1 MINDLLKYHSYGA
14 VISKNGGVLWL
25 VDYTQNQLNR
35 IFKNVKYSSFWI
47 DPVNNNIYIYL

>member
-47 DPVNNNIYIYL
+47 DPINNNIYIYL